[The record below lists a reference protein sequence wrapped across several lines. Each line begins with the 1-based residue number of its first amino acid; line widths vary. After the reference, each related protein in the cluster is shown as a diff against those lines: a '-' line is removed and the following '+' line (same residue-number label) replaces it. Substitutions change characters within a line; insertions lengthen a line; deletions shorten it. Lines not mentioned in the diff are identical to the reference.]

1 VSRQPW
7 TRRSGF
13 DAVPYKRSRAIS
25 MIRPGFYPSASDD
38 IFAGTAIHL
47 QVESAMVP
55 DSPEHCLREAE
66 ECDRLAG
73 LSRSVAIRQVLR
85 SVAFHW
91 RKLAERAAERPSTR
105 ARRPAAG
112 PATGARVLVVEDDR
126 LVADTLCDLLRG
138 AGCEP
143 VGPADNIAIALDLI
157 QTSRIDAAILDVRL
171 MDEMSYPIAYALR
184 ARGIPLVFLTASERG
199 QLPSDLSNE
208 ILIEKPFK
216 APMLIETVR
225 RMARAAMA

>member
-1 VSRQPW
+1 
-7 TRRSGF
+7 
-13 DAVPYKRSRAIS
+13 
-25 MIRPGFYPSASDD
+25 
-38 IFAGTAIHL
+38 
-47 QVESAMVP
+47 MVP

-73 LSRSVAIRQVLR
+73 LSGTVATRQILQ

-91 RKLAERAAERPSTR
+91 RKLAERNAERLDERLKTR

-112 PATGARVLVVEDDR
+112 PMTGARGGARVLVVEDER
-126 LVADTLCDLLRG
+126 LLAETLCDLLLD

-143 VGPADNIAIALDLI
+143 VGPAASVAIALGLI
-157 QTSRIDAAILDVRL
+157 EKSRINAAILDVRL
-171 MDEMSYPIAYALR
+171 MDEMSFSVAYALR
-184 ARGIPLVFLTASERG
+184 ARGIPLMFLTASERG
-199 QLPSDLSNE
+199 QLPVDLSDE

-225 RMARAAMA
+225 RMARAHMM